1 MNEPS
6 DEARRDEARRGDGAN
21 SRLKRNQRLSGS
33 FHWSHK
39 NRERETESQR
49 ETDRETLWKVG
60 KGATTLKFHIKHNQ
74 EMMRNYINEFQLN
87 ADSEPGQKTRSLSLS
102 LSVSLWLCGALSI
115 SPIHIQISVIVVP
128 LDNYRFRWQHYN
140 AL

>member
-1 MNEPS
+1 MNEPN
-6 DEARRDEARRGDGAN
+6 DEARRDEARREDGAN

-39 NRERETESQR
+39 NRERERESLR
-49 ETDRETLWKVG
+49 ETDRETLWWLG
-60 KGATTLKFHIKHNQ
+60 RGATTLKFHIKHNQ

-87 ADSEPGQKTRSLSLS
+87 ADSEPGQKMRS
-102 LSVSLWLCGALSI
+102 LSVSLWVCGALSI